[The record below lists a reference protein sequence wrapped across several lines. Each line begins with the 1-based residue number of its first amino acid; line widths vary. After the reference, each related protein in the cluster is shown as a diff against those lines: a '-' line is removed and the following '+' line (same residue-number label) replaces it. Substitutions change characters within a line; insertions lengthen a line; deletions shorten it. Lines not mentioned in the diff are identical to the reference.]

1 MYLKTAKTVDLRSA
15 HDKKKTGIY
24 MVTDFKETYCDYQF
38 IIYINIESL
47 CCIPESNIM
56 LYLNYI
62 SIKKVV
68 DKWHKK
74 LSGTVNCFV

>member
-1 MYLKTAKTVDLRSA
+1 
-15 HDKKKTGIY
+15 

-38 IIYINIESL
+38 TIYINIESL

-68 DKWHKK
+68 DK
-74 LSGTVNCFV
+74 